1 MTNDS
6 HNWNVLVLAP
16 SSPLELWN
24 PSDKSQIFRGMREEK
39 THTTNWTADITMKQS
54 RLLVGEVKSFSSL
67 SFLKIFFVKASLWS
81 TVINNKVI
89 FPFFLPTEAA
99 HLQRASEYTALCIIF
114 TFLSRHWHFSA
125 IHIQSLVKGVIFLM
139 WCQKKTYYIHWSP
152 TNHLK
157 KKNISG
163 ERRKNR
169 N

>member
-6 HNWNVLVLAP
+6 HKWNVLVLAP

-89 FPFFLPTEAA
+89 FFVFFSHRGSTFTENIRIYSPLHNFYISVTSLA
-99 HLQRASEYTALCIIF
+99 
-114 TFLSRHWHFSA
+114 FLSHTYSIFGERCHFLDVMS
-125 IHIQSLVKGVIFLM
+125 
-139 WCQKKTYYIHWSP
+139 
-152 TNHLK
+152 K
-157 KKNISG
+157 KKLLYSLIPHQPF
-163 ERRKNR
+163 EEKKH
-169 N
+169 